1 MSQIF
6 CTQPKMTFF
15 TFATKIANLQQVA
28 ATLLIAA
35 ATSNIKGNLGTSSRN
50 VYEEFQPNPM
60 ITFVSKTICCKMNE
74 MLHFSEFCNNIEL
87 EHARPLQHE
96 KEGYN

>member
-1 MSQIF
+1 ML
-6 CTQPKMTFF
+6 PKCLIVNKNVTDLLY
-15 TFATKIANLQQVA
+15 TAKNDIVYIATKIANLQQVA

-60 ITFVSKTICCKMNE
+60 ITFV
-74 MLHFSEFCNNIEL
+74 
-87 EHARPLQHE
+87 
-96 KEGYN
+96 